1 VTTLAPSTVWATAA
15 AAACASIFFGA
26 SVTATRYVVAEVD
39 PLLLA
44 FLRYVIAAVCL
55 IPFVLLRQRA
65 RVSAPDLLRIA
76 MLGIVFFGLF
86 PWFFS
91 AGLQYIPASRGA
103 VWLATM
109 PFLTFA
115 LALALRYETF
125 TSMKAWGIA
134 LATLGV
140 ILALSPRGERGS
152 SGEQTWLG
160 DLLLFATAC
169 CGAVYFVLS
178 RGVLTRQPA
187 LLVTCLSMISGAT
200 FLALFTLASGEAQL
214 PRLGAAGWAAVL
226 FLGTFGAAVGF
237 YLWVWALQRMT
248 PSRDSRLPD
257 TQPNCC
263 DLVSRAAAWRGD
275 HRCIPLRLALG
286 AGGHRHGQPPT
297 ASPRADACVCHP
309 RSAQLNN
316 S

>member
-1 VTTLAPSTVWATAA
+1 VTTLAPRTVWATAA

-26 SVTATRYVVAEVD
+26 SVTATRYVVADLD

-44 FLRYVIAAVCL
+44 FLRYFIAAVCL
-55 IPFVLLRQRA
+55 VPFVLVRQRA
-65 RVSAPDLLRIA
+65 RVPAPDLLRIA

-86 PWFFS
+86 PWLFS

-115 LALALRYETF
+115 LAVALRYETF

-140 ILALSPRGERGS
+140 VLALSPGGGGS
-152 SGEQTWLG
+152 SGDQSWLG
-160 DLLLFATAC
+160 DLLLFGTAC
-169 CGAVYFVLS
+169 CGAIYFVLS
-178 RGVLTRQPA
+178 RGVLRRQPA

-200 FLALFTLASGEAQL
+200 FLALLTLASGEAQL
-214 PRLGAAGWAAVL
+214 PRLGAAGWAAVV

-237 YLWVWALQRMT
+237 SLWVWALQRMT
-248 PSRDSRLPD
+248 PTRTAVFLTLNPIAATSSAALLLGEEI
-257 TQPNCC
+257 TAAFLFGLL
-263 DLVSRAAAWRGD
+263 LV
-275 HRCIPLRLALG
+275 LAG
-286 AGGHRHGQPPT
+286 IVMANVR
-297 ASPRADACVCHP
+297 PRARRLTPAVAIEET
-309 RSAQLNN
+309 RG
-316 S
+316 